1 MDLYFEDNRY
11 QNLTPQ
17 LCHDK
22 KNFQKRYKINFN
34 GYFGNKIMSYVTERY
49 NLAILMDFSA
59 NKNQNDKFHS

>member
-22 KNFQKRYKINFN
+22 KNFQKHYKINFI
-34 GYFGNKIMSYVTERY
+34 GYFVNKSMSYVSERY
-49 NLAILMDFSA
+49 NVAILIDFSA
-59 NKNQNDKFHS
+59 NKKQNEKFHY